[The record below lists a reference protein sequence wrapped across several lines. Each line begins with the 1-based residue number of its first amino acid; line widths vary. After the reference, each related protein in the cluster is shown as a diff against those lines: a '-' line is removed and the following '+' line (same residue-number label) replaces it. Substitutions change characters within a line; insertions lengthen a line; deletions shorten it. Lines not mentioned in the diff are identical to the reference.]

1 MALLNYTTQISAEK
15 TAAEIAVI
23 LARVGATQVLTD
35 YHNGKAI
42 GLSFA
47 VPFEG
52 QVLNYRLPVD
62 PIPVYDTFM
71 RQRIAPKY
79 RTKDQAERTAWRI
92 VKSWIE
98 AQLAIVETRM
108 VSLPEVMLP
117 YMLTPNYDD
126 DGRQQTV
133 YQYYLGSQLA
143 IGTGS

>member
-1 MALLNYTTQISAEK
+1 MGLLNYSTQISAEK
-15 TAAEIAVI
+15 TAGEIAVL
-23 LARVGATQVLTD
+23 LARAGASQILTD
-35 YHNGKAI
+35 YRDGKAV

-47 VPFEG
+47 VPYDG

-62 PIPVYDTFM
+62 PGPVLGVFN
-71 RQRIAPKY
+71 RQRIAPKF
-79 RTKDQAERTAWRI
+79 RTLSQAERTAWRI
-92 VKSWIE
+92 VKVWIE

-133 YQYYLGSQLA
+133 YQYYLNSQLA